1 VVRPVWNKLQ
11 GKGLEKK
18 NLKGRFYPAPLEKD
32 MMTEDVVGKAM
43 RLRLNPINASQN
55 LVQAFQALRR
65 HTLYG
70 VLLAYLSVEL
80 TFHIH

>member
-1 VVRPVWNKLQ
+1 
-11 GKGLEKK
+11 
-18 NLKGRFYPAPLEKD
+18 
-32 MMTEDVVGKAM
+32 MH
-43 RLRLNPINASQN
+43 LRLNPINASQN